1 MLLFPVVAMVS
12 FDLITMKAGIWTV
25 GTALVYGLIGLA
37 FYSYFKGKEKAGL
50 KSYAKAS
57 ILGVLFFDFVTGPIM
72 SSMLFKISFES
83 AFIGQIPFTIMHLA
97 SATAFTLL
105 VVPILDPQIT
115 KSVKMSFT
123 SYLNR
128 AKLMIA
134 IVSGGKL

>member
-72 SSMLFKISFES
+72 SSFIFEIPFQT
-83 AFIGQIPFTIMHLA
+83 ALIGQIPFTVLHITSALIYTLILA
-97 SATAFTLL
+97 PVLNPHIANSVTAN
-105 VVPILDPQIT
+105 LDKQI
-115 KSVKMSFT
+115 SRVKMLIKIPERVF
-123 SYLNR
+123 
-128 AKLMIA
+128 
-134 IVSGGKL
+134 